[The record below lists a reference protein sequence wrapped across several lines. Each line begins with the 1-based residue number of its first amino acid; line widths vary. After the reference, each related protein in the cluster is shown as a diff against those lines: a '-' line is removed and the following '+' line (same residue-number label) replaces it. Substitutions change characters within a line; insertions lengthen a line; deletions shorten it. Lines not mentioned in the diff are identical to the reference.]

1 MTDLNRNP
9 LEVENEQLKQKIECV
24 MAEREELY
32 YSFEKAKTN
41 LETLENVVS
50 ELKSKMEFYKG
61 QIEAYQ
67 YCMNCRR

>member
-1 MTDLNRNP
+1 MTDLDRNP
-9 LEVENEQLKQKIECV
+9 LEVENEQLKQKLECV
-24 MAEREELY
+24 LAEREELCCSY
-32 YSFEKAKTN
+32 EKVRTN

-50 ELKSKMEFYKG
+50 ELKSKIEFYKG